1 MEKDDVI
8 SAARDCKIGG
18 DVDVVT
24 ADRDSKVWERM
35 TSSLLTEIPRYGEG

>member
-8 SAARDCKIGG
+8 SAARDCKVGG

-24 ADRDSKVWERM
+24 ADRDSKVRERM
-35 TSSLLTEIPRYGEG
+35 TSSLLPGIAR